1 MAQKL
6 TKRDIDSFT
15 YTGGESGA
23 WDIRWDTQIPSFGCR
38 IYPSG
43 KKAFIVWYRH
53 RGRKRIHTVGQYGK
67 ITLDTAR
74 DLAIKH
80 LAKIADN
87 IDPTE
92 QKRKARSAYIVS
104 AAFDQ
109 FIEKY
114 AKQHNKHWKEK
125 RRIFDND
132 VLPLIGKLPVHEV
145 TKANIV
151 KILDRI
157 TDRGAPIAAN
167 RALAHIK
174 KFFRWCVQR
183 DILQFSPADG
193 VTKQT
198 PDSSRDRVLTAL
210 EIKDVWAACEEI
222 GYPYGIFIQLALVT
236 AQRRNE
242 VATLKWK
249 DIDFKNKVWHLPR
262 ENTKTDRAHDVP
274 LSDLALSLLEKAPEM
289 GDLVFTTTGTT
300 PYSGFTQGKNALDKR
315 VQRIRNERREKAVK
329 QGESLKTRQDL
340 DTLPE
345 WRVHDL
351 RRSAA
356 SHMASLRIAP
366 HIIEKILN
374 HSDGIISGVAAV
386 YNRYE
391 YGEEKQQALVKWS
404 EHLETRILADE
415 ADINDF
421 VVEKLRKAS

>member
-6 TKRDIDSFT
+6 TKRDIDGFT
-15 YTGGESGA
+15 YEGGAGAA

-67 ITLDTAR
+67 ITLDIAR

-80 LAKIADN
+80 LAKIADD

-104 AAFDQ
+104 SAFDQ
-109 FIEKY
+109 FLEKY
-114 AKQHNKHWKEK
+114 AKLHNKHWKEK
-125 RRIFDND
+125 KRIFDND
-132 VLPLIGKLPVHEV
+132 VIPLIGKLPVHEV
-145 TKANIV
+145 TKSHIV
-151 KILDRI
+151 RILDRI

-167 RALAHIK
+167 RALAHVK
-174 KFFRWCVQR
+174 KFFKWCVQR
-183 DILQFSPADG
+183 DIIQFSPADG

-198 PDSSRDRVLTAL
+198 PDTSRDRVLTAL
-210 EIKDVWAACEEI
+210 EIKDIWAACDEI
-222 GYPYGIFIQLALVT
+222 GYPYGLFIQLALVT

-242 VATLKWK
+242 IATLKWK
-249 DIDFKNKVWHLPR
+249 DIDFKNKIWHLPR

-289 GDLVFTTTGTT
+289 GELVFTTTGTT

-315 VQRIRNERREKAVK
+315 VQRIRDKRLQAVMK
-329 QGESLKTRQDL
+329 DGGSMKTRQDL
-340 DTLPE
+340 DALPE

-366 HIIEKILN
+366 HVIEKILN
-374 HSDGIISGVAAV
+374 HSNGIISGVAAV

-391 YGEEKQQALVKWS
+391 YGEEKQQALLKWS
-404 EHLETRILADE
+404 QHLQAEILTEGAG
-415 ADINDF
+415 INAF
-421 VVEKLRKAS
+421 FAEGLKKAS

>member
-6 TKRDIDSFT
+6 TKRDIDGFT
-15 YTGGESGA
+15 YAGGAGAA

-67 ITLDTAR
+67 ITLDIAR

-80 LAKIADN
+80 LAKIADD

-104 AAFDQ
+104 SAFDQ
-109 FIEKY
+109 FLEKY
-114 AKQHNKHWKEK
+114 AKLHNKHWKEK
-125 RRIFDND
+125 KRIFDND
-132 VLPLIGKLPVHEV
+132 VIPLIGKLPVHEV
-145 TKANIV
+145 TKSHIV
-151 KILDRI
+151 RILDRI

-167 RALAHIK
+167 RALAHVK

-183 DILQFSPADG
+183 DIIQFSPADG

-198 PDSSRDRVLTAL
+198 PDTSRDRVLTAL
-210 EIKDVWAACEEI
+210 EIKDIWTACDEI
-222 GYPYGIFIQLALVT
+222 GYPYGLFIQLALVT

-242 VATLKWK
+242 IATLKWK
-249 DIDFKNKVWHLPR
+249 DIDFKNNIWHLPR

-289 GDLVFTTTGTT
+289 GELVFTTTGTT

-315 VQRIRNERREKAVK
+315 VQRIRDKRLQAVMK
-329 QGESLKTRQDL
+329 DGGSMKTRQDL
-340 DTLPE
+340 DALPE

-366 HIIEKILN
+366 HVIEKILN
-374 HSDGIISGVAAV
+374 HSNGIISGVAAV

-391 YGEEKQQALVKWS
+391 YGEEKQQALLKWS
-404 EHLETRILADE
+404 EHLQAEILTEGAG
-415 ADINDF
+415 INAF
-421 VVEKLRKAS
+421 FAEGLKKAS